1 MTRRRWQDGIN
12 AVLGLW
18 MFASPTI
25 LKFAVAGSPAT
36 RAAWVLGLA
45 ILVFAGIA
53 VYMPK
58 VWEEAVNI
66 LLGICLIASP
76 WALRYAEQPTPMTN
90 AVVVGVLVTAI
101 AVWAMLTDTTVQ
113 KWWHDR
119 RLPH

>member
-1 MTRRRWQDGIN
+1 MPTRRWQDGIN

-18 MFASPTI
+18 MIASPSI
-25 LKFAVAGSPAT
+25 LGFAAAGSPAT

-45 ILVFAGIA
+45 IVVFAAVA
-53 VYMPK
+53 VYIPQA
-58 VWEEAVNI
+58 WEEAVNI

-76 WALRYAEQPTPMTN
+76 WVVNYADQPRPTTN
-90 AVVVGVLVTAI
+90 AVVVGILVTALAI
-101 AVWAMLTDTTVQ
+101 WAMLSDAAVR